1 VTLRRALILAAAAAA
16 LLLAAAA
23 PARAERGLLVGVA
36 DDRLK
41 WQSRSWATVTVLRD
55 LGADAVR
62 ITVSWEPGRRTSRYD
77 WDGLRRTVTAA
88 NGMRVVVSVFGRA
101 KDAPADEAS
110 RREYCGYVGSL
121 LQRFP
126 TVNDVVI
133 WALPL
138 GWLFGRIGC
147 FAAGCCFGRAAP
159 VSVGVRFPAGSVA
172 HEALREAGTVGGA
185 EALTP
190 ALHATQLYEAA
201 GLALLGGAVL
211 WVRRRQR
218 RHGEVLLAYL
228 AGYAVLRTV
237 VEVFRGERSS
247 LTLTLDLNNLLDMHY
262 REAYSQQQIEAPG
275 RGVVVGAMV
284 KF

>member
-1 VTLRRALILAAAAAA
+1 MRIELVGIDLGGHHLGIHTYGALIFAGFLLGCWVAARGARRGGATPDGEPILDLCFWSLVGSIVCARVLYLATTPTSYLDRCREALGGGALHVLGECTAALQVWEGGLVFYGGLAGGAGAAAWFV
-16 LLLAAAA
+16 
-23 PARAERGLLVGVA
+23 ARHRIPFLPVA
-36 DDRLK
+36 DCL
-41 WQSRSWATVTVLRD
+41 AM
-55 LGADAVR
+55 
-62 ITVSWEPGRRTSRYD
+62 
-77 WDGLRRTVTAA
+77 
-88 NGMRVVVSVFGRA
+88 GMPIGHF
-101 KDAPADEAS
+101 
-110 RREYCGYVGSL
+110 
-121 LQRFP
+121 
-126 TVNDVVI
+126 
-133 WALPL
+133 
-138 GWLFGRIGC
+138 FGRIGC

-237 VEVFRGERSS
+237 VEVFRGDVARRYLVALPTPEHDR
-247 LTLTLDLNNLLDMHY
+247 TLGIGDDVQRFL
-262 REAYSQQQIEAPG
+262 
-275 RGVVVGAMV
+275 
-284 KF
+284 